1 MEHGDHLAATLLSRA
16 TSNAIAPIT
25 RRQMKATLPIAGV
38 VDPKYRPPDRR
49 FDWINWSRAPTSF
62 CASCLGCD

>member
-25 RRQMKATLPIAGV
+25 TRRQMMATLGIAG
-38 VDPKYRPPDRR
+38 
-49 FDWINWSRAPTSF
+49 
-62 CASCLGCD
+62 L